1 MVTLTIDNKAVTVP
15 EGTTILDAAKQVEIH
30 IPTLC
35 YLRDI
40 NEVGSCRIC
49 AVEVEGVNKL
59 ATACNTLVENGMVV
73 HTNTPRVRTTR
84 KTNVELILSQHVD
97 HCVTCVR
104 SGNCSLQRL
113 STDMNIQS
121 VPFGKATSE
130 RPWDKTQP
138 ILRDSA
144 KCIKCLRCVSVC
156 ERVQSLGVWEV
167 TGSGAHTTVR
177 HHLLRRPDH
186 YGGEQ

>member
-59 ATACNTLVENGMVV
+59 ATACNTLVEDGMVV
-73 HTNTPRVRTTR
+73 RTNTPRVRITR
-84 KTNVELILSQHVD
+84 KTNVEQIGRAHV
-97 HCVTCVR
+97 
-104 SGNCSLQRL
+104 
-113 STDMNIQS
+113 
-121 VPFGKATSE
+121 
-130 RPWDKTQP
+130 
-138 ILRDSA
+138 
-144 KCIKCLRCVSVC
+144 
-156 ERVQSLGVWEV
+156 
-167 TGSGAHTTVR
+167 
-177 HHLLRRPDH
+177 
-186 YGGEQ
+186 